1 MDPATGLVLAVFVA
15 VYVGMA
21 LGRWP
26 GLRIDRT
33 GIAILG
39 AIVLYETGV
48 VDGEAALEAIDWPT
62 LIMLFGLMILSAQFA
77 VCGFYD
83 WCSSRIAATAA
94 SPSAILVLVVVVAGV
109 LSAVLAN
116 DVVVFAMT
124 PLLATG
130 LVRRG
135 LDPRPFL
142 IGLAGAA
149 NAGSAATLIGN
160 PQNILIGQIGGLDF
174 LRFLLVCGPPAL
186 FGLLSF
192 LLVVWLT
199 WRRCWHVAP
208 DAKETSSPSNL
219 DRPGLIKGTLGV
231 LILLGLFA
239 SPLDHVAGLL
249 LVAGALL
256 ISRRLATREIL
267 GLVDWH
273 LLVLFGGLFVVTAAL
288 AATGLP
294 SRLMADLATRGMEIH
309 SLSVLLPLTLIG
321 SNAIGNVPIVLLVLQ
336 VLPDLPETT
345 LHALAVLS
353 TLAGNL
359 LVVGSLANIITV
371 ERARQVGVELSFA
384 DHARSGVPMTLLSLV
399 GACLW
404 FALIA

>member
-1 MDPATGLVLAVFVA
+1 
-15 VYVGMA
+15 
-21 LGRWP
+21 
-26 GLRIDRT
+26 
-33 GIAILG
+33 
-39 AIVLYETGV
+39 
-48 VDGEAALEAIDWPT
+48 
-62 LIMLFGLMILSAQFA
+62 
-77 VCGFYD
+77 
-83 WCSSRIAATAA
+83 
-94 SPSAILVLVVVVAGV
+94 
-109 LSAVLAN
+109 
-116 DVVVFAMT
+116 
-124 PLLATG
+124 
-130 LVRRG
+130 
-135 LDPRPFL
+135 
-142 IGLAGAA
+142 
-149 NAGSAATLIGN
+149 
-160 PQNILIGQIGGLDF
+160 
-174 LRFLLVCGPPAL
+174 
-186 FGLLSF
+186 
-192 LLVVWLT
+192 VVWPT

-294 SRLMADLATRGMEIH
+294 SRLMADLATRGLEIH
-309 SLSVLLPLTLIG
+309 SLAVLLPLTLIG

-336 VLPDLPETT
+336 VLPDLPATT

-404 FALIA
+404 FALMPFG